1 LIDLKI
7 GFLRRIVYKRAF
19 MEDRKIDV
27 EMTVIYQTP
36 SATEAELQEYALRLF
51 IRWTLSR
58 KHLLVDEPHCKLLK
72 TFEAGTPTYL
82 KKGKNEL

>member
-1 LIDLKI
+1 MKI
-7 GFLRRIVYKRAF
+7 TLTPL
-19 MEDRKIDV
+19 
-27 EMTVIYQTP
+27 EMTAVSQEA
-36 SATEAELQEYALRLF
+36 SAAEAELQEYALRRF